1 MDAPKYKLIV
11 VLLEK
16 LPIVIYVKL
25 RQTWSVSPVFK
36 RLDPSVIVLHYVVGS
51 SFAHFTH
58 AHKCARQGSKLA
70 QLMLLP
76 HVHDL
81 FSPYEMLIGRNT
93 TPPPLSF
100 SIRVVELSVES

>member
-1 MDAPKYKLIV
+1 MDAPKYKPIV

-70 QLMLLP
+70 QLMLLCLTLLP
-76 HVHDL
+76 HVH
-81 FSPYEMLIGRNT
+81 FKVGHE
-93 TPPPLSF
+93 
-100 SIRVVELSVES
+100 